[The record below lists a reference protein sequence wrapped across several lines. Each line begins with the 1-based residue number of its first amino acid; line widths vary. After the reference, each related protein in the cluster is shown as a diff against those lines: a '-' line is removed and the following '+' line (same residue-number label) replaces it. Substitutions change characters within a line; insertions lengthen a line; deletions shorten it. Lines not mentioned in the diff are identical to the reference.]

1 MKTKKIITIIE
12 NPDSKGTTFKVEGFN
27 LFEVIGLLTYYR
39 DKVET
44 DAMFPIKKD
53 QEKWPA
59 KNLNPSQA
67 VNSAK

>member
-12 NPDSKGTTFKVEGFN
+12 NPDSKSTTFEVEGFN

-53 QEKWPA
+53 QEK
-59 KNLNPSQA
+59 
-67 VNSAK
+67 